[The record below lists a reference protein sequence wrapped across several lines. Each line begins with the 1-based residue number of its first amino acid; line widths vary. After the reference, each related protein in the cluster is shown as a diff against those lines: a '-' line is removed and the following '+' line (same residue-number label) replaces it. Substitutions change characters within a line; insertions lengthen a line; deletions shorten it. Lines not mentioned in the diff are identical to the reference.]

1 MKDLLTDALTQKLAS
16 TLEAVGG
23 ARALFG
29 EPVEFGG
36 ETIIPV
42 GRVTVHLSASAEGSG
57 GGQSGFGGLSVL
69 PKGGGGGTA
78 GAGVKVMVE
87 PVGYLRST
95 PAGPQY
101 VALPPA

>member
-1 MKDLLTDALTQKLAS
+1 MKDFLTDALTQKLAA
-16 TLEAVGG
+16 TLESVGG

-29 EPVEFGG
+29 DPIPFNG

-42 GRVTVHLSASAEGSG
+42 GRVTVQLSATAEGSG
-57 GGQSGFGGLSVL
+57 GGQSGLSGLSVL

-78 GAGVKVMVE
+78 GAGVKVTVE

-95 PAGPQY
+95 PSGPQY
-101 VALPPA
+101 VALPGA